1 MVSARTLKLLV
12 QLSFHQKIVNKV
24 EIEKGKGKGEVTVHS
39 VSEDGYDA

>member
-24 EIEKGKGKGEVTVHS
+24 EIQKGKGKGEVTVHS
-39 VSEDGYDA
+39 VSEDGYYA